1 MPGIMTPHY
10 FGTGVGQD
18 KKHKILLEKSSK
30 VQPEGKEGEIGKGR
44 GGEESRE
51 GEGVRNGEEEMG
63 KGEQRRGEE
72 KREVRRGGKSRGE
85 EGTGEERREEVKR
98 GENGRYTLLSEH
110 TLGISFRHYKM

>member
-1 MPGIMTPHY
+1 MPGIMTPRY

-72 KREVRRGGKSRGE
+72 ERAEERREQERRGGKR
-85 EGTGEERREEVKR
+85 
-98 GENGRYTLLSEH
+98 
-110 TLGISFRHYKM
+110 